1 MEFFGAILFSGTTNI
16 YYTQIWFI
24 LIHALKNKN
33 LIRHTL
39 YISIGSKGA
48 LEMSIGP
55 CIWFI
60 LIHALK
66 NKNLIRHT
74 LYISIGSKGA
84 LEMSIGPC
92 I

>member
-1 MEFFGAILFSGTTNI
+1 MMQKCAEFACTDT
-16 YYTQIWFI
+16 
-24 LIHALKNKN
+24 LKNKN